1 MTQENKSQ
9 EELAHEFATQVDK
22 VKAYA
27 EELKGKMT
35 NGEAL
40 SQQAKESADEALLA
54 LNTLK
59 TRFDEFEQKTAR
71 RSDGAPALNT
81 LGEQFTKSDDYLKLK
96 ENQGNGRF
104 AKMEVK
110 STITSQTTNADGSA
124 GSLVTPNRLTGI
136 VGLPQQR
143 LTVRDLLMAGTT
155 DSNSIVYM
163 RETGFTNSAAI
174 QQNEGDKL
182 AQSSVKFD
190 EQSVAVKTMGH
201 FIKVSAQILED
212 ASQLSS
218 HINGRLVYGLKLVE
232 EKQLLNGDG
241 TGGNLKG
248 ILTQAT
254 SFADKTGLA
263 KYTILDQLRLAML
276 QAVLSEYPAT
286 GHVLNPIDWTK
297 IELTKD
303 DNGRHIIGNP
313 QGTINPTLW
322 GLPVVTTQSMGIG
335 KFLTGAFDLGAQIFD
350 RQQSAVEVGFEGEDF
365 TRMLLTIRATE
376 RLALAV
382 YRPEAFIYGDLAAK

>member
-1 MTQENKSQ
+1 M
-9 EELAHEFATQVDK
+9 
-22 VKAYA
+22 
-27 EELKGKMT
+27 
-35 NGEAL
+35 
-40 SQQAKESADEALLA
+40 
-54 LNTLK
+54 
-59 TRFDEFEQKTAR
+59 
-71 RSDGAPALNT
+71 
-81 LGEQFTKSDDYLKLK
+81 
-96 ENQGNGRF
+96 
-104 AKMEVK
+104 
-110 STITSQTTNADGSA
+110 
-124 GSLVTPNRLTGI
+124 
-136 VGLPQQR
+136 
-143 LTVRDLLMAGTT
+143 
-155 DSNSIVYM
+155 
-163 RETGFTNSAAI
+163 
-174 QQNEGDKL
+174 
-182 AQSSVKFD
+182 
-190 EQSVAVKTMGH
+190 
-201 FIKVSAQILED
+201 
-212 ASQLSS
+212 
-218 HINGRLVYGLKLVE
+218 YGLKLVE

-254 SFADKTGLA
+254 SFVDKTGLT

-382 YRPEAFIYGDLAAK
+382 YRPEAFIYGDLSAK